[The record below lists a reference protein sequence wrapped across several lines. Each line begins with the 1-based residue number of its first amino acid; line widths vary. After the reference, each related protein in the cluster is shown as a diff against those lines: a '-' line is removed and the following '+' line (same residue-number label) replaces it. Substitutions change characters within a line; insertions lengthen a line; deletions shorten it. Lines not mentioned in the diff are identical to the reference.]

1 MGKHHVARVSPLAP
15 PRARSLQAGGG
26 LSDVARA
33 TQPGGALQ
41 YLSSSELIE
50 LIESYNDVIDEV
62 TPTAST
68 RDVSGLVMQ
77 RDDVVRELTGLRA
90 LRNMSEFG
98 SRKRV
103 SLKSESTQSPD
114 PGDAAGPGR

>member
-1 MGKHHVARVSPLAP
+1 
-15 PRARSLQAGGG
+15 
-26 LSDVARA
+26 
-33 TQPGGALQ
+33 
-41 YLSSSELIE
+41 